1 MAFSL
6 ASVGEK
12 LTASSTLVLTRLL
25 EQEEL
30 QLRRRPGCCLTEQLW
45 TWERGRE
52 IRVFSDALILL
63 LSDLEPKPN
72 GGLKDASEG
81 AEETT
86 VRPWSISFETS
97 SLT

>member
-30 QLRRRPGCCLTEQLW
+30 QLRRPGCCLTEQDMENME
-45 TWERGRE
+45 ERSGYS
-52 IRVFSDALILL
+52 VML
-63 LSDLEPKPN
+63 LSCCSVTWSPN
-72 GGLKDASEG
+72 LMA
-81 AEETT
+81 A
-86 VRPWSISFETS
+86 
-97 SLT
+97 